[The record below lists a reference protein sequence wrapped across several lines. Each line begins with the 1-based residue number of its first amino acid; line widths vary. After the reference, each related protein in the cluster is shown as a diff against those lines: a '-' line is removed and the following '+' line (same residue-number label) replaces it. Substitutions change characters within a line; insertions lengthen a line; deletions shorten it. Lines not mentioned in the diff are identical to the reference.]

1 MQTETAS
8 TSKCSLG
15 VYFVGIAGALLIV
28 LILIA
33 AMNSRNRTPA
43 ITAARGAERLKAR
56 QELDAAGAAM
66 LNEYSWVD
74 QGKGIVRIPIA
85 TAMEMLQRDWK
96 NPAAG
101 RSNLLARLEKA
112 TAVPP
117 KAPEKPSP
125 FE

>member
-1 MQTETAS
+1 MHTETAS
-8 TSKCSLG
+8 TSKSSLG

-33 AMNSRNRTPA
+33 AMNSRNRAPA
-43 ITAARGAERLKAR
+43 ISAARSAERLKAR
-56 QELDAAGAAM
+56 QELDAAAAAL
-66 LNEYSWVD
+66 LNDYSWVD

-85 TAMEMLQRDWK
+85 TAMEMLQQQWK
-96 NPAAG
+96 NPASG

-112 TAVPP
+112 TAQPP

>member
-1 MQTETAS
+1 MHTETAS
-8 TSKCSLG
+8 TSKSSLG

-28 LILIA
+28 WILIA
-33 AMNSRNRTPA
+33 AMNSHNRAPA
-43 ITAARGAERLKAR
+43 ISAARGMERLKAR

-66 LNEYSWVD
+66 LNDYSWVD

-85 TAMEMLQRDWK
+85 SAMEMLQRDWK

-117 KAPEKPSP
+117 KAPEKPSQ

>member
-1 MQTETAS
+1 MHTETAS
-8 TSKCSLG
+8 PSKSSLG

-28 LILIA
+28 WILIA
-33 AMNSRNRTPA
+33 AMNSRNRAPA
-43 ITAARGAERLKAR
+43 ISAARGMERLKAR

-66 LNEYSWVD
+66 LNDYSWVD

-85 TAMEMLQRDWK
+85 SAMEMLQRDWK

-117 KAPEKPSP
+117 KAPEKPSQ